1 MSRPKK
7 GTKESEQATEKWRK
21 TMMLKYGNIT
31 ERMAQVGSLGGRNGH
46 TGGFGSSKVGA
57 DGLTGAERARVAG
70 KKGGLNSNRAGVK
83 NGQGKVKVY
92 YGGNSNNCKV
102 VVRHG

>member
-1 MSRPKK
+1 MS
-7 GTKESEQATEKWRK
+7 GTKIGGIKAAKVNKQKHGSDFYAR
-21 TMMLKYGNIT
+21 I
-31 ERMAQVGSLGGRNGH
+31 GSLGGRNGH
-46 TGGFGSSKVGA
+46 TGGFGSDKVGA
-57 DGLTGAERARVAG
+57 DGLTGAERARIAG